1 MHYPLTLSFKI
12 AALAPQLSVRDAA
25 GQELLYVKQKLLKLK
40 DKINVFA
47 DSGQTRQLY
56 EINADRIID
65 FSPKFTFTDTSGRT
79 IGAVKRHGGKSI
91 WKVSY
96 EIFSA
101 EDRSIATI
109 QEENPW
115 IKVAD
120 ALITEVP
127 ILNLFTGYF
136 LNPKYLI
143 SETATQ
149 RAALRVTKSR
159 SLLESKFAVERL
171 EGAFDEAAESVV
183 LLSIMVMVLHERR
196 RG

>member
-1 MHYPLTLSFKI
+1 MQYPLALSFKI
-12 AALAPQLSVRDAA
+12 AALAPQLFVRDAN

-65 FSPKFTFTDTSGRT
+65 FSPKFTFADTTGRV
-79 IGAVKRHGGKSI
+79 IGSVKRHGGKSL

-101 EDRSIATI
+101 DDRSLATI

-115 IKVAD
+115 VKVLD
-120 ALITEVP
+120 ALISEVP

-136 LNPKYLI
+136 LNPKYLVT
-143 SETATQ
+143 ETQTQ
-149 RAALRVTKSR
+149 RQALRVTKSK
-159 SLLESKFAVERL
+159 SFLESKFTLDRL
-171 EGAFDEAAESVV
+171 ESAFDEAAETAV

>member
-1 MHYPLTLSFKI
+1 MHYPLALSFKI
-12 AALAPQLSVRDAA
+12 AALAPQLFVRDAA
-25 GQELLYVKQKLLKLK
+25 NDELLYVKQKLLKLK

-56 EINADRIID
+56 EINADRVID
-65 FSPKFTFTDTSGRT
+65 FSPKFTFADTSGRV
-79 IGAVKRHGGKSI
+79 IGSVKRHGGKSL

-101 EDRSIATI
+101 DDRSLATI

-115 IKVAD
+115 VKVAD
-120 ALITEVP
+120 ALISEVP
-127 ILNLFTGYF
+127 ILNMFTGYF

-143 SETATQ
+143 TETATQ
-149 RAALRVTKSR
+149 RPALRLTKSK
-159 SLLESKFAVERL
+159 SFLESKFAVDRL
-171 EGAFDEAAESVV
+171 EAAFDEAAETAVI
-183 LLSIMVMVLHERR
+183 LAIMVMVLHERR